1 MKDGRHIIW
10 SNDIDYDDWRE
21 DLEEQYPDLTEAER
35 MELMYELNGDYLDD
49 ERSNLDIQLSR
60 PILVVGDL
68 GLWNGRRMGYK
79 EIPSGNIRDCLY
91 SEQDI
96 DYSTWYVD
104 KNGDFRC
111 DAIHHDGTNHYL
123 YRAYKDG
130 VSDTQIE
137 NLKEKIYRG
146 IATRADITRVTPQA
160 GRRDRPCLRLSHPPQ
175 AGSGAGAIT
184 EAAMM
189 NVPDTRDCAFEAFI
203 TNLGKYNEGFLV
215 GEWVKFPVTNEE
227 MQAVFRRIG
236 IGRRYEEWFITD
248 YDCPDAA
255 IGKVLGEYE
264 SLSEL
269 NYLAGQIMELRES
282 DDFWQAVLDLGENT
296 GSVQELINLTENLD
310 CFDYLPGVQND
321 YDLGYYWI
329 EESGCYDTSNL
340 GALANYIDY
349 EGFGRDIRYEEG
361 GVFGDNGYVRS
372 NGGRFVD
379 IYDGDIENIPEEYRI
394 SLPAVPV
401 RSAVPRQTEQPER

>member
-68 GLWNGRRMGYK
+68 GLWHGRRMGYK

-91 SEQDI
+91 SERDI

-123 YRAYKDG
+123 YRAYKDS

-146 IATRADITRVTPQA
+146 IATRADITRVTRRLGDEIAHVYGFFIPRRQA
-160 GRRDRPCLRLSHPPQ
+160 P
-175 AGSGAGAIT
+175 
-184 EAAMM
+184 
-189 NVPDTRDCAFEAFI
+189 
-203 TNLGKYNEGFLV
+203 
-215 GEWVKFPVTNEE
+215 
-227 MQAVFRRIG
+227 
-236 IGRRYEEWFITD
+236 
-248 YDCPDAA
+248 
-255 IGKVLGEYE
+255 
-264 SLSEL
+264 
-269 NYLAGQIMELRES
+269 
-282 DDFWQAVLDLGENT
+282 
-296 GSVQELINLTENLD
+296 VQE
-310 CFDYLPGVQND
+310 
-321 YDLGYYWI
+321 
-329 EESGCYDTSNL
+329 
-340 GALANYIDY
+340 
-349 EGFGRDIRYEEG
+349 R
-361 GVFGDNGYVRS
+361 
-372 NGGRFVD
+372 
-379 IYDGDIENIPEEYRI
+379 
-394 SLPAVPV
+394 
-401 RSAVPRQTEQPER
+401 